1 MSDLIQFIQVV
12 SAHPNHPRMIH
23 FPIALSYLGVL
34 VVFLAWLRRDSFFE
48 RAAFYTMFLLA
59 LSTPPVG
66 LVGIL
71 ENQTRY
77 AGNAPNAM
85 LKIILASLLL
95 LVSAGATFWRWRQP
109 DILNRPPGKYLFVLA
124 FFICAGLTTLLGA
137 LGGIIVWGA

>member
-1 MSDLIQFIQVV
+1 MSDLIRFIQVV
-12 SAHPNHPRMIH
+12 AAHPNHPRMIH
-23 FPIALSYLGVL
+23 FPIVLSYLGVL
-34 VVFLAWLRRDSFFE
+34 VVFLAWLRRDAFFE

-95 LVSAGATFWRWRQP
+95 LVSAVATFWCWRRP
-109 DILNRPPGKYLFVLA
+109 DILNRSPGKYVFALA
-124 FFICAGLTTLLGA
+124 FVICAGLTTLLGA